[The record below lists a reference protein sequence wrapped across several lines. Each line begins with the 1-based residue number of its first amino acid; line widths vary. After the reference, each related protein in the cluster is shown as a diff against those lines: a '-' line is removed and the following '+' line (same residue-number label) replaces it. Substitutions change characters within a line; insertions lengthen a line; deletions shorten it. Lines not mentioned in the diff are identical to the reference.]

1 MHGHPPTLTHLFAHK
16 PTFVKINQ
24 KEPPSFIDH
33 EDNHPFS
40 EVSEHPN
47 PYLSKGCI
55 LVPYNA
61 RVFKNYEAES
71 TPRNIK

>member
-1 MHGHPPTLTHLFAHK
+1 MQETRLTATHLFTHK

-24 KEPPSFIDH
+24 KEPPSFIDN
-33 EDNHPFS
+33 EETNAS
-40 EVSEHPN
+40 LEVTEQPN

-61 RVFKNYEAES
+61 RMFKNYEAES
-71 TPRNIK
+71 TPRNSK